1 MLKQKKKKICFKTKL
16 WWKMVMGGKEY
27 PKNLPSGFFM
37 QSELYRAKEKTV
49 ENKMES
55 KKKMRNILKTQILP
69 PTY

>member
-1 MLKQKKKKICFKTKL
+1 
-16 WWKMVMGGKEY
+16 MGGKEY

-37 QSELYRAKEKTV
+37 QSELYRAKEKTG